1 MSQTWGFFVSAL
13 RRSISVLGSDTTR
26 NAAASTSQDR
36 AIIEPFRQS
45 TLKVRA
51 CATDERLRREAAK
64 KARSA
69 RRD

>member
-1 MSQTWGFFVSAL
+1 MSQTWGFFVFAL
-13 RRSISVLGSDTTR
+13 QRSSELGSDVAR